1 MHSTTVVSYT
11 DHPVFSHIGSSK
23 FSTDVT
29 NCKFPTQEIMGAQ
42 NSNFALNFP
51 PKLGFSA
58 NYFQF
63 FDEDFFHKK
72 KIFRQFS
79 DS

>member
-1 MHSTTVVSYT
+1 
-11 DHPVFSHIGSSK
+11 
-23 FSTDVT
+23 
-29 NCKFPTQEIMGAQ
+29 MGAQ